1 MYTHIDPPHNPLG
14 PQGKGHHEI
23 HPTGGGHFP
32 PFRFAVL
39 PVASTLDSVLGRV
52 PPARRNIHQRHAG
65 QTKIIFS

>member
-1 MYTHIDPPHNPLG
+1 MILLITPSAHRARAITKYTM
-14 PQGKGHHEI
+14 
-23 HPTGGGHFP
+23 TGGGHFP

-52 PPARRNIHQRHAG
+52 PPARRNIHQRHTG